1 MLSKLGLG
9 LMSSKSSSNS
19 SSSDDEEEDEWDEA
33 EEWEPEGVGE
43 EARRLLYV
51 CPPWRAEDPPRL
63 LLLLPGESAPSS
75 LPLAASSYKLSGSLE
90 SAELLSVGL
99 AGTTTEDGGLTLK
112 LAALL
117 PKTYTRLGFLLS
129 GICLA
134 AEETDFDL

>member
-1 MLSKLGLG
+1 MVSKLGLG

-19 SSSDDEEEDEWDEA
+19 SSSEEEEADEWDDA

-51 CPPWRAEDPPRL
+51 CPPLRSEDPPRL
-63 LLLLPGESAPSS
+63 PPLPGESAPSS
-75 LPLAASSYKLSGSLE
+75 LPLAASSYRLSGSLE

-99 AGTTTEDGGLTLK
+99 AGTTTEDAGLTLK
-112 LAALL
+112 LAPLL
-117 PKTYTRLGFLLS
+117 PNTYTRLGFLPS